1 MKLTYNTYL
10 TRWAERYENERI
22 SSKKVPMSVNV
33 WENEKK
39 RLEGLKS
46 VLDTL
51 KVEDT
56 VAYWNNYNKLV
67 AKIDELESKL
77 EGWDE

>member
-1 MKLTYNTYL
+1 MTYQEYL

-22 SSKKVPMSVNV
+22 SSKKVPMSIKQ
-33 WENEKK
+33 WEQQKK

-46 VLDTL
+46 VLDGL

-67 AKIDELESKL
+67 LKITELESKI

>member
-46 VLDTL
+46 VLDGL

-67 AKIDELESKL
+67 LKITELESKI